1 MGTYYKHTKTE
12 SIDVPYS
19 FRCEQCLKESGTLK
33 ATIHGPEAEFNS
45 NFKEI
50 NYDRQEKLA
59 KKAYENLVKKVKETY
74 KDATE
79 KQIYSTE
86 FKDECPFCHKPQS
99 WAVSGLKKDMFTTPI
114 VCAVIGLILAA
125 GCYFFA
131 EVDNNLAVALAVA
144 AVFLAAAVV
153 IFIVNLVKIGSKM
166 KKTSSSTQRNLPVI
180 EWSAVQR
187 ILNE

>member
-19 FRCEQCLKESGTLK
+19 FRCEQCLKESGPLK

-50 NYDRQEKLA
+50 NYDRQVKLTQ
-59 KKAYENLVKKVKETY
+59 KAHENLVRKLKETY
-74 KDATE
+74 KNATE
-79 KQIYSTE
+79 KQIYSSE
-86 FKDECPFCHKPQS
+86 FRDECPFCHKPQS

-114 VCAVIGLILAA
+114 VCLILGLILAA

-131 EVDNNLAVALAVA
+131 EVDNSLAVAIVVA
-144 AVFLAAAVV
+144 AIFFVVAAV
-153 IFIVNLVKIGSKM
+153 IFIVNLIKIGSKV
-166 KKTSSSTQRNLPVI
+166 KKTSASAQRNVPVI
-180 EWSAVQR
+180 EWSAVQNL
-187 ILNE
+187 LNE

>member
-1 MGTYYKHTKTE
+1 M
-12 SIDVPYS
+12 
-19 FRCEQCLKESGTLK
+19 
-33 ATIHGPEAEFNS
+33 
-45 NFKEI
+45 
-50 NYDRQEKLA
+50 
-59 KKAYENLVKKVKETY
+59 KETY

>member
-1 MGTYYKHTKTE
+1 MGTYYKHRKTE
-12 SIDVPYS
+12 SIKVPYS
-19 FRCEQCLKESGTLK
+19 FRCEQCLKNSGMLQ
-33 ATIHGPEAEFNS
+33 ATISGAQAEINS
-45 NFKEI
+45 NFKKQ
-50 NYDRQEKLA
+50 DDMKQQKLEDMA
-59 KKAYENLVKKVKETY
+59 HTNLVKAVKGAYT
-74 KDATE
+74 DATE
-79 KQIYSTE
+79 KQLYSKA
-86 FKDECPFCHKPQS
+86 FRDECPHCHKPQS

-166 KKTSSSTQRNLPVI
+166 KKTSSSTQKNLPVI
-180 EWSAVQR
+180 EWSAVQH